1 MSWLDYFLATPAK
14 PPASGPQN
22 QQDALGMLHAAAT
35 GQMPSAAD
43 AELQAQTQRNING
56 AYAIAN
62 TIRSR
67 SPAAAARTAV
77 DAAGDANAQATQQG
91 VAQRAQE
98 QAVAQQQYAQA
109 ATAARSGDIAQEG
122 IDEQNAASKNAFL
135 GGLFGAASSAAMKA
149 GGA

>member
-35 GQMPSAAD
+35 GQTPSAAD
-43 AELQAQTQRNING
+43 AELQAQTVRNVNG

-77 DAAGDANAQATQQG
+77 QAANDANAQATQQG
-91 VAQRAQE
+91 VALRAQE
-98 QAVAQQQYAQA
+98 QALGQQQYAQV
-109 ATAARSGDIAQEG
+109 ATAARQGDLTQEQ
-122 IDEQNAASKNAFL
+122 IDQQNAASKNAFL
-135 GGLFGAASSAAMKA
+135 GGLFGAGAAAATRAA
-149 GGA
+149 G